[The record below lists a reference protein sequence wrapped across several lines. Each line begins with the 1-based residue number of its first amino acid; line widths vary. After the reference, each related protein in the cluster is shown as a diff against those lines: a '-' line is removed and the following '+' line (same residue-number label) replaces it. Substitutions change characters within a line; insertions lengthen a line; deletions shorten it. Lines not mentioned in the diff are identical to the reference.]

1 MRSALH
7 PEEYVSTWIND
18 QSKYTNTYGDFGL
31 KQSVKAGDHALASY
45 AYDVEGKSFLLTQ
58 LSYGNGNSVAYEY
71 DDLDRILAVRYDGET
86 NPGVEYLYD
95 NMGSATLRK
104 DNITQVQTKQL
115 YDFADRLCRIEE
127 KGMGSNA
134 LDHTYEWTYDQRD
147 NVASIT
153 ETLNGASWEIAF
165 TYNADDIL
173 TQTTY
178 GTNAFANAFDTLGRQ
193 TQRTHTVSGTT
204 RMTTTYGYL
213 NPDSAHTT
221 TLLSTVRNQGTQF
234 DKTTAYTY
242 DDRGNI
248 TSVTANG
255 STTTYAYDNLG
266 QLTRENNQAA
276 GKTWT
281 WTYDTA
287 GNILSKSEYAYTT
300 GSLGTA
306 LDTVT
311 YGYADS
317 RGWGDLLTSYDGRSF
332 QYDEIG
338 NLLSDGEWTYTWS
351 KGRQLASMSK
361 PGSALTFTYDADGNR
376 ITKTVNGTTTTYT
389 YVDGRVTHETN
400 GTDTIHYRY
409 DTNGTLLSMNLNGT
423 EYYYLYNGQRD
434 VIGLY
439 DASGKVVVEYTYDA
453 WGRPLTTTGSLASTV
468 GAKNPYRYRS
478 YPYDTEN
485 GLYHLRSRYYSPEV
499 ERFLN
504 GDSIDNL
511 GVSGTVTGYSM
522 FSYCENNPVKYVDSE
537 GKFICAITGAIAG
550 AITGGISAW
559 LDSDPNDPNKLEK
572 IFATAA
578 LGAATGALAG
588 ICADFAIATGGVG
601 GVIIAAAGGA
611 AAGVIN
617 YVGTQGINDQEIDGG
632 DLAISAVFGAVTN
645 LLTMGMGAGPGTK
658 ATDRTW
664 QGICKQM
671 QKNSLATIYG
681 VKSGSVRSNP
691 KSILKKP
698 VIIRAAKSV
707 TRESVTS
714 TVISGFGSL
723 YSKAAN
729 KITRGL
735 K

>member
-1 MRSALH
+1 MH
-7 PEEYVSTWIND
+7 PEEYASTWIND

-104 DNITQVQTKQL
+104 DNIAQVQTKQL

-153 ETLNGASWEIAF
+153 ETLNGTNWEINFA
-165 TYNADDIL
+165 YNADDIL

-178 GTNAFANAFDTLGRQ
+178 GNNAFANTFDALGRQ
-193 TQRTHTVSGTT
+193 TQRTHTVSGST
-204 RMTTTYGYL
+204 RMTTTYGYI
-213 NPDSAHTT
+213 NPDNTHTT
-221 TLLSTVRNQGTQF
+221 TLLSTVRNRGTQF

-242 DDRGNI
+242 DARGNI

-255 STTTYAYDNLG
+255 STTTFVYDNLG

-306 LDTVT
+306 LDTIT
-311 YGYADS
+311 YGYADN
-317 RGWGDLLTSYDGRSF
+317 RGWGDLLTSYDGQSF

-338 NLLSDGEWTYTWS
+338 NLLSDGEWTYTWA
-351 KGRQLASMSK
+351 KGRQLVSMTK
-361 PGSALTFTYDADGNR
+361 PGSTLTFTYDADGNR
-376 ITKTVNGTTTTYT
+376 ITKTVNGVTTSYT

-400 GTDTIHYRY
+400 GTDTLHYRY

-439 DASGKVVVEYTYDA
+439 DANGNVVVEYTYDA
-453 WGRPLTTTGSLASTV
+453 WGKPLTTTGSLASTV
-468 GAKNPYRYRS
+468 GAKNPYRYRG
-478 YPYDTEN
+478 YRYDTKS
-485 GLYHLRSRYYSPEV
+485 GLYSLKTRYYSPEV
-499 ERFLN
+499 KRFISSDDGFYENN
-504 GDSIDNL
+504 GIFKNNLYIYCCNSPLLHRDDSGHVIEYIYELPVILVEILLIAAVLVGTSYLVTETVKQISPTARMVIDSKIIACCNTLEQEAYDSIASNMEYAQAKVAAK
-511 GVSGTVTGYSM
+511 GS
-522 FSYCENNPVKYVDSE
+522 NNKTNDHHIVAANDIRASISRDVLQAVD
-537 GKFICAITGAIAG
+537 I
-550 AITGGISAW
+550 
-559 LDSDPNDPNKLEK
+559 DP
-572 IFATAA
+572 
-578 LGAATGALAG
+578 
-588 ICADFAIATGGVG
+588 
-601 GVIIAAAGGA
+601 
-611 AAGVIN
+611 
-617 YVGTQGINDQEIDGG
+617 
-632 DLAISAVFGAVTN
+632 
-645 LLTMGMGAGPGTK
+645 
-658 ATDRTW
+658 
-664 QGICKQM
+664 
-671 QKNSLATIYG
+671 
-681 VKSGSVRSNP
+681 VRSESNLVSVN
-691 KSILKKP
+691 KSVHRFMHTNEYHVSVTTVMVCAYVKGNLQYRNTRKEVNKALNNLKR
-698 VIIRAAKSV
+698 IIGTNYTAKS
-707 TRESVTS
+707 
-714 TVISGFGSL
+714 
-723 YSKAAN
+723 N
-729 KITRGL
+729 KRTTPMRVV

>member
-1 MRSALH
+1 MQ
-7 PEEYVSTWIND
+7 YI
-18 QSKYTNTYGDFGL
+18 GM
-31 KQSVKAGDHALASY
+31 KQSVKAGEHTLVGY
-45 AYDVEGKSFLLTQ
+45 TYDVAGKSFLLTQ

-104 DNITQVQTKQL
+104 DNIAQVQTKQL

-153 ETLNGASWEIAF
+153 ETLNGTNWEINFA
-165 TYNADDIL
+165 YNADDIL

-178 GTNAFANAFDTLGRQ
+178 GNNAFANTFDALGRQ
-193 TQRTHTVSGTT
+193 TQRTHTVSGST
-204 RMTTTYGYL
+204 RMTTTYGYI

-221 TLLSTVRNQGTQF
+221 TLLSTVRNRGTQF

-306 LDTVT
+306 LDTIT

-338 NLLSDGEWTYTWS
+338 NLLSDGEWTYTWA
-351 KGRQLASMSK
+351 KGRQLVSMTK
-361 PGSALTFTYDADGNR
+361 PGSTLTFTYDADGNR

-389 YVDGRVTHETN
+389 YADGRVTHETN
-400 GTDTIHYRY
+400 DTDTIHYRY

-439 DASGKVVVEYTYDA
+439 DANGNVVVEYTYDA
-453 WGRPLTTTGSLASTV
+453 WGKPLTTTGSLASTV
-468 GAKNPYRYRS
+468 GAKNPYRYRG
-478 YPYDTEN
+478 YRYDTES
-485 GLYHLRSRYYSPEV
+485 GLYSLKTRYYSPEV
-499 ERFLN
+499 KRFISSDDGFYENN
-504 GDSIDNL
+504 GIFKNNLYIYCCNSPLLHRDDSGHVIEYIYELPVILVEILLIAAVLVGTSYLVTETVKQISPTARMVIDSKIIACCNTLEQEAYDSIASNME
-511 GVSGTVTGYSM
+511 YAQA
-522 FSYCENNPVKYVDSE
+522 K
-537 GKFICAITGAIAG
+537 
-550 AITGGISAW
+550 
-559 LDSDPNDPNKLEK
+559 
-572 IFATAA
+572 
-578 LGAATGALAG
+578 
-588 ICADFAIATGGVG
+588 
-601 GVIIAAAGGA
+601 AAAKGSNNKTNVHHIVA
-611 AAGVIN
+611 A
-617 YVGTQGINDQEIDGG
+617 NDIRASISRDVLQAVDID
-632 DLAISAVFGAVTN
+632 
-645 LLTMGMGAGPGTK
+645 P
-658 ATDRTW
+658 
-664 QGICKQM
+664 
-671 QKNSLATIYG
+671 
-681 VKSGSVRSNP
+681 VRSESNLVSVNESVHRFMHTNEYHVSVTTVMVCAYV
-691 KSILKKP
+691 KGNLRYRNTRKEVNKALNNLKR
-698 VIIRAAKSV
+698 IIGTDYTAKS
-707 TRESVTS
+707 
-714 TVISGFGSL
+714 
-723 YSKAAN
+723 N
-729 KITRGL
+729 KRTTPMRMV